1 MSFFNPEKK
10 LYFFHVWSCARNVS
24 RFFCPFATL
33 DVNVNYETMSN
44 AFKIACNLMMMIA
57 VAASVAQR
65 YICVFLVL
73 SQSALRFTIALYLK
87 LREISTAIACMH
99 IRGHITNEQQK
110 INNAI

>member
-1 MSFFNPEKK
+1 MCR
-10 LYFFHVWSCARNVS
+10 V
-24 RFFCPFATL
+24 FFCPFATL
-33 DVNVNYETMSN
+33 DVNVDYETMSN

-57 VAASVAQR
+57 VAASVAQQYMR
-65 YICVFLVL
+65 FLVL